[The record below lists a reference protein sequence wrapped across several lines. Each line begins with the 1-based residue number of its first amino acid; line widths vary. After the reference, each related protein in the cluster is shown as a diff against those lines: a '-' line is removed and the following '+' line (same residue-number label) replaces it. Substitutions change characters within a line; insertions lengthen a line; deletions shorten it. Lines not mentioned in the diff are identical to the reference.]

1 MNSIEA
7 KPVIS
12 TTEAGRILDKHK
24 KTIVALWRAGQLA
37 GYMDRTVNGRPSAL
51 KIYVDSVDAYQ
62 HRRES
67 EGELRAAKAGRAV

>member
-1 MNSIEA
+1 MSSGEA
-7 KPVIS
+7 RPVIS
-12 TTEAGRILDKHK
+12 TTDAGRILDKHK

-51 KIYVDSVDAYQ
+51 KIYADSVDAYQ

-67 EGELRAAKAGRAV
+67 EGELRAAKAGRAA

>member
-1 MNSIEA
+1 MNNIEA

-51 KIYVDSVDAYQ
+51 KVYADSVDAYQ

-67 EGELRAAKAGRAV
+67 EGELRAAKAGRAA